1 MNKGSGQER
10 SQLQIFD
17 PSVAGISASFRDST
31 ITTSYKTRA
40 SPLNPFLLLYP
51 SPALISNSSHRY
63 FQSVPTFALSVPFS
77 ASTAV
82 QATISS
88 QLDNDGHYIL

>member
-40 SPLNPFLLLYP
+40 SPLNPFLLLNP
-51 SPALISNSSHRY
+51 SPSLISNSSHLY
-63 FQSVPTFALSVPFS
+63 FQSVPLSVPFS

-88 QLDNDGHYIL
+88 HLDNDGHYIL